1 MQKKQSLLGTSN
13 GSFSVVRVHCID
25 ADFGDHKLISHYSPN
40 FAEALQ
46 NIFEENQSITKYQ
59 SNRTGLPDFLSAR
72 ILQFIYIPNMF
83 SRQINAFALT
93 KCTLTLHAI
102 ALYDLVI
109 IANCEP
115 PLPHHKRLFCR
126 TRAHRRHQRKKFV
139 FANLKICPCLQI
151 LRPLAAQCG
160 EAVFQIYL
168 KMKIAITKNTAITR

>member
-59 SNRTGLPDFLSAR
+59 SNRPGLADFLSVR

-102 ALYDLVI
+102 ALYDLVLQ
-109 IANCEP
+109 IANLHFHTINVCSAELVRTEDIRRRNSY
-115 PLPHHKRLFCR
+115 LPTSKYVPACRYYDHSPHNAAKRYSRF
-126 TRAHRRHQRKKFV
+126 T
-139 FANLKICPCLQI
+139 
-151 LRPLAAQCG
+151 
-160 EAVFQIYL
+160 
-168 KMKIAITKNTAITR
+168 